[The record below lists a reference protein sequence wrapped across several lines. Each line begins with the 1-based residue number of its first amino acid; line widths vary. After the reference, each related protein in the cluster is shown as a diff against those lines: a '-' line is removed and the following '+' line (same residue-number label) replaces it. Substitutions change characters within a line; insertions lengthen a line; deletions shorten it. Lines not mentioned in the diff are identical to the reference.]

1 MTVVAKPQRQISI
14 GLKIFGIATSLLGLL
29 LLVVYVSSNRL
40 RRVNE
45 EISGMADYVIPITDL
60 VATIDVHA
68 LEQELHFERVLKLYE
83 IEPADGEALRHRRH
97 IFMERQRF
105 EERGQLVDQE
115 LAKAEALMK
124 DAIAHAHLATNRQ
137 EWLKLEPRIEQI
149 EQEHQDFH
157 DHAIRLLKL
166 YDRKPEKAR
175 AFISQLQTEEA
186 DFNREIEEIL
196 LELEAFTVEAARS
209 GQSHQQIV
217 QNLSLSVA
225 MIATV
230 FGLFYA
236 SAVTLGLVR
245 PVRKLTHSLQ
255 NIRAGDLD
263 TDLSISTRDEVGIL
277 AQSFRAMVAELRLKQ
292 NLQDTF
298 GKYVDPRVVQRLV
311 NPSDLTTAQGERQVM
326 TVFFADVEGFDAI
339 AATLSPSQLVKLTNQ
354 YLTLMSAPISDHAG
368 VIDKF
373 IGTII
378 MGFWGAPFTSETE
391 HAIAACKTA
400 LAQINKLP
408 VLREFVSQFCPDS
421 AILDALDLHIGITTG
436 SLVVGNM
443 GSDSSKSYTV
453 MGDTVN
459 TASRLK
465 GASKQ
470 YGVRILITQ
479 ETRNQLTDEF
489 ITRELDRIQVVG
501 KQEPIQI
508 YQLLGSQDSITD
520 QQHSLIETFQSG
532 LFAYRQ
538 RDWDTAQQHFE
549 HCLTLQPT
557 DQPSQ
562 IYLERLY
569 VLRESPLDEDWDGVW
584 QLTSK

>member
-1 MTVVAKPQRQISI
+1 MTMVAKPQRQISI
-14 GLKIFGIATSLLGLL
+14 GLKIFGIAISLLGLL

-40 RRVNE
+40 RRVND
-45 EISGMADYVIPITDL
+45 EIAGMADYVMPITDL
-60 VATIDVHA
+60 VAAIDVHA
-68 LEQELHFERVLKLYE
+68 LEQELHFERILKLYE
-83 IEPADGEALRHRRH
+83 VEPPLGEALRHRRH
-97 IFMERQRF
+97 IFMELQRF
-105 EERGQLVDQE
+105 EERGRLVDQE

-124 DAIAHAHLATNRQ
+124 DAIAQAHLATNRQ
-137 EWLKLEPRIEQI
+137 EWLKLEPQIEQI

-166 YDRKPEKAR
+166 YERKPDKAR
-175 AFISQLQTEEA
+175 LLIEQLETEEA

-225 MIATV
+225 VIATG

-245 PVRKLTHSLQ
+245 PVRQLTRSLQ
-255 NIRAGDLD
+255 SIRAGNLD
-263 TDLSISTRDEVGIL
+263 TDLSVSTRDEVGTL
-277 AQSFRAMVAELRLKQ
+277 AQSFKTMVGELRLKR

-311 NPSDLTTAQGERQVM
+311 NPSELATSQGERQVM
-326 TVFFADVEGFDAI
+326 TVFFSDVEGFDAI
-339 AATLSPSQLVKLTNQ
+339 AATLSPTQLVELTNH
-354 YLTLMSAPISDHAG
+354 YLTLMSKPISDHAG

-373 IGTII
+373 IGTTM
-378 MGFWGAPFTSETE
+378 MGFWGVPFTSETE
-391 HAIAACKTA
+391 HAIAACQTA
-400 LAQINKLP
+400 LAQIDQLP
-408 VLREFVSQFCPDS
+408 ALRQLVARFCSDPL
-421 AILDALDLHIGITTG
+421 ILDALDLHVGITTG

-443 GSDSSKSYTV
+443 GSHASKSYTV

-479 ETRNQLTDEF
+479 ETRDQLTDEF
-489 ITRELDRIQVVG
+489 IIRELDRIQVVG
-501 KQEPIQI
+501 KQEPVQI
-508 YQLLGSQDSITD
+508 YELLGTTATATE
-520 QQHSLIETFQSG
+520 QQHTLIEAFQNG
-532 LFAYRQ
+532 LSAYRQ
-538 RDWDTAQQHFE
+538 QDWDIAQQHFE
-549 HCLTLQPT
+549 HCLTIWPT

-562 IYLERLY
+562 IYLERLQT
-569 VLRESPLDEDWDGVW
+569 LRGSPPSEDWDGVW
-584 QLTSK
+584 RLISK

>member
-1 MTVVAKPQRQISI
+1 MTMVAKPQRQIPI

-40 RRVNE
+40 RRVND
-45 EISGMADYVIPITDL
+45 EIAGIADYVIPITDL
-60 VATIDVHA
+60 VAEIDVHA
-68 LEQELHFERVLKLYE
+68 LEQELLFERILKLYE
-83 IEPADGEALRHRRH
+83 TEPPAGQALRHRRH
-97 IFMERQRF
+97 IFMELQQF
-105 EERGQLVDQE
+105 EQRGQRVDQE

-124 DAIAHAHLATNRQ
+124 TAIANAHLATNRQ
-137 EWLKLEPRIEQI
+137 EWLKLEPRIERI
-149 EQEHQDFH
+149 EREHQEFH

-166 YDRKPEKAR
+166 YDRKPDKAR
-175 AFISQLQTEEA
+175 ALTTQLQTEEA

-209 GQSHQQIV
+209 GQSHQQVV
-217 QNLSLSVA
+217 QSLSLSVA
-225 MIATV
+225 IIATV

-236 SAVTLGLVR
+236 SGVTFGLVH
-245 PVRKLTHSLQ
+245 PVRQLTRSLQ
-255 NIRAGDLD
+255 TIRSGNLD
-263 TDLSISTRDEVGIL
+263 ADLSVSTRDEIGTL

-311 NPSDLTTAQGERQVM
+311 NPTELATAQGERQVM
-326 TVFFADVEGFDAI
+326 TVFFADVAGFDAI
-339 AATLSPSQLVKLTNQ
+339 AATLSPAQLVELTNQ

-373 IGTII
+373 IGTMI

-391 HAIAACKTA
+391 HAIAACQTA
-400 LAQINKLP
+400 LTQIDQLP
-408 VLREFVSQFCPDS
+408 VLRELAAQFCPDT
-421 AILDALDLHIGITTG
+421 AILDVLDLHIGITTG
-436 SLVVGNM
+436 PLVVGNM
-443 GSDSSKSYTV
+443 GSESSKSYTV

-479 ETRNQLTDEF
+479 ETRDQLTDAF

-501 KQEPIQI
+501 KQEPVQI
-508 YQLLGSQDSITD
+508 YELLGTHESVTD
-520 QQHSLIETFQSG
+520 QQRALIETFQNG
-532 LFAYRQ
+532 LSAYRQ
-538 RDWDTAQQHFE
+538 RHWDTAQQHFQ

-557 DQPSQ
+557 DHPSQ
-562 IYLERLY
+562 LYLQRLHII
-569 VLRESPLDEDWDGVW
+569 RASPPAEDWDGVW
-584 QLTSK
+584 RLTSK